1 MIIINVIPFGAL
13 HITYKPKKAHK
24 CDTHFL
30 RSILQSIDRFVSHI
44 IACSHSNY
52 EYKFRILQ

>member
-1 MIIINVIPFGAL
+1 MLIMNAIPFWG
-13 HITYKPKKAHK
+13 ITYKYKPKKAHK